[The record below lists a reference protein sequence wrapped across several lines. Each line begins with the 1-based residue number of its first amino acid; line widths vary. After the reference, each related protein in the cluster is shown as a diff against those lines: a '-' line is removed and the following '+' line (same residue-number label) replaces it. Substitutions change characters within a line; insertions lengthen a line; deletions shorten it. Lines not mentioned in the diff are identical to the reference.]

1 LRHALPY
8 MKGMNIRMK
17 PLLLAVLAVVSF
29 GAQAQDAP
37 FAPVPADQVVMADLL
52 YLKRA
57 VVVFAESPN
66 DPNYIR
72 QMELL
77 TRDTADLIERD
88 VIVITDTAPKPPS
101 DIRTKLRPSGFSL
114 VILDKDGTAVL
125 RKPLPWDTR
134 EITHAIDK
142 FPSRRIEE
150 LERMPAGR

>member
-1 LRHALPY
+1 MPAAAPY
-8 MKGMNIRMK
+8 IQGMNSCMK
-17 PLLLAVLAVVSF
+17 PLLLAALAFVSC
-29 GAQAQDAP
+29 GALAQDVA

-57 VVVFAESPN
+57 VVVFADSAN

-72 QMELL
+72 QLELL

-88 VIVITDTAPKPPS
+88 VIVITDTTPKPAS
-101 DIRTKLRPSGFSL
+101 ALRQQLRPRGFSL
-114 VILDKDGTAVL
+114 VVLDKDGQPEL

-142 FPSRRIEE
+142 FPSRRAEM
-150 LERMPAGR
+150 LEQMPAGR

>member
-1 LRHALPY
+1 MRAAPPY
-8 MKGMNIRMK
+8 IKGMSIRMK
-17 PLLLAVLAVVSF
+17 PLLLAILAVLSF

-52 YLKRA
+52 FLKRA
-57 VVVFAESPN
+57 VVVFADSAN
-66 DPNYIR
+66 DPNFVR

-77 TRDTADLIERD
+77 TRDTVELTERD
-88 VIVITDTAPKPPS
+88 VIVITDTTPQPKS
-101 DIRTKLRPSGFSL
+101 DIRAKLRPSGFSL
-114 VILDKDGTAVL
+114 VILDKDGSVAL

-142 FPSRRIEE
+142 FPSRRIEV